1 MKFFLIIAS
10 ATLQACAAHP
20 LGDVPTAH
28 ATAPPPT
35 SGIVG
40 CDVKKSTQNINVQI
54 KILKK
59 RKKQCV
65 QKTQKLIIKS
75 LEKCGSEY
83 NTIQYYTIQHNTILY
98 YTILYYTIL
107 YDTIRYD
114 TIRYYT
120 TLYYTTL
127 HYITPHYTAL
137 ASLVCYKPHNHLATH
152 NTTLLFTIQMM
163 FDFICCEDS
172 PVHALS
178 SSELSVPPHT
188 VLIGTFC
195 SNNYFIC

>member
-1 MKFFLIIAS
+1 ML
-10 ATLQACAAHP
+10 
-20 LGDVPTAH
+20 
-28 ATAPPPT
+28 
-35 SGIVG
+35 
-40 CDVKKSTQNINVQI
+40 
-54 KILKK
+54 
-59 RKKQCV
+59 
-65 QKTQKLIIKS
+65 
-75 LEKCGSEY
+75 
-83 NTIQYYTIQHNTILY
+83 YYTIIYYTILY

-107 YDTIRYD
+107 YYTILYH

-120 TLYYTTL
+120 ILYYTILYYTILYYTTL

-137 ASLVCYKPHNHLATH
+137 ASLVRCKPHNHLATH
-152 NTTLLFTIQMM
+152 NTTLLHTIQMM